1 LYVKGS
7 VDSVLNFQNIIM
19 AVTSYDIKMNL
30 DQVRNIGIIAHID
43 AGKTTTTERLLF
55 FTGQKHKIGE
65 VHDGATTTDFMV
77 QERERGI
84 TIMSAAVT
92 CFWTF
97 QGKKNRINIIDT
109 PGHVDFTAEVE
120 RSLRVL
126 DGAVVLFD
134 GKMGVEPQSETV
146 WRQANK
152 YGVPRICFAN
162 KLNLVGGD
170 IKMTYESIK
179 ERLSSKAV
187 LLWLPIGR
195 ETSLRGAV
203 DLIDM
208 KAYTYD
214 AVESLVLKESEIPA
228 EMLEE
233 AKKYRQILVERLV
246 EQDNKLVEKYFA
258 GEELTADELRMA
270 LRKGTLSGELFPVLG
285 GDSRT
290 AIVTKLLDYVVNC
303 LPSPLDKGDII
314 GHNPD
319 NQEEQV
325 IRKPLDTEKFSALVF
340 KIANDEHIGA
350 LYYFR
355 MYSGRLTQGSYI
367 YNSSKG
373 VRERVSRLV
382 LMHADD
388 REEVQE
394 LRAGDIGAIIGLKD
408 SITGD
413 TLCDESAPILLEK
426 INFSEP
432 VVSQAIEPATKSDQ
446 EKLGLALARLI
457 KEDPTFKVQTNV
469 ETGQTIISGMG
480 ELHLDIMV
488 DRLKR
493 EFSVQVNVGKP
504 QVAYRETIK
513 QVREQE
519 GKYIKQSGGKGQ
531 YGHCWLRVEPNPTK
545 GYEFV
550 NEIKGGTIPKEFIPS
565 IEKGVREALT
575 AGVLAG
581 FPVVDIKVAVYDGS
595 YHDVDSSDA
604 AFKVA
609 GSMAFKEGCR
619 NASPVLLEPIM
630 SVEVTVPEKFVGDAT
645 ASLSSKRGIIQQQE
659 TKAGMY
665 IINAKVPLAELF
677 GYTTQIRSITSGRGS
692 ASMEPSHYSEVPKSA
707 ADAVVAGQKK

>member
-1 LYVKGS
+1 MGVTTYDVK
-7 VDSVLNFQNIIM
+7 M
-19 AVTSYDIKMNL
+19 PL

-55 FTGQKHKIGE
+55 YTGQKHKIGE
-65 VHDGATTTDFMV
+65 VHDGETTTDFMI

-92 CFWTF
+92 CFWTVKA
-97 QGKKNRINIIDT
+97 KKFRINIIDT

-152 YGVPRICFAN
+152 YGVPRMCFAN

-179 ERLSSKAV
+179 ERLSPKAV

-195 ETSLRGAV
+195 ETTLRGAV

-214 AVESLVLKESEIPA
+214 TVESTTLKEEEIPA
-228 EMLEE
+228 DMIED
-233 AKKYRQILVERLV
+233 AKKYRAMLVERLA
-246 EQDNKLVEKYFA
+246 EQDNALMEKYFA
-258 GEELTADELRMA
+258 GEELTVDELRMA
-270 LRKGTLSGELFPVLG
+270 LRKGTLAKELFPVLG
-285 GDSRT
+285 GDSRS
-290 AIVTKLLDYVVNC
+290 AIVTKLLDYVINC
-303 LPSPLDKGDII
+303 LPSPLDKGDIV
-314 GHNPD
+314 GVNPD
-319 NQEEQV
+319 NSEEQV

-340 KIANDEHIGA
+340 KIANDEHIGS
-350 LYYFR
+350 LFYFR
-355 MYSGRLTQGSYI
+355 MYSGKLTSGSYV
-367 YNSSKG
+367 YNSTKG

-382 LMHADD
+382 LMHAED
-388 REEVQE
+388 REEVSE

-408 SITGD
+408 SVTGD
-413 TLCDESAPILLEK
+413 TLCDESNPIILEK
-426 INFSEP
+426 INFAEP
-432 VVSQAIEPATKSDQ
+432 VVSQAVEPATKSDQ
-446 EKLGLALARLI
+446 EKLGMALAKLL
-457 KEDPTFKVQTNV
+457 KEDPTFRVQTNV

-493 EFSVQVNVGKP
+493 EFNVQVNVGKP
-504 QVAYRETIK
+504 QVAYRETVK
-513 QVREQE
+513 KLREEE

-531 YGHCWLRVEPNPTK
+531 YGHCWLRIEPNPGK
-545 GYEFV
+545 GFEYV
-550 NEIKGGTIPKEFIPS
+550 NEIKGGTIPKEYIPS
-565 IEKGVREALT
+565 IEKGVKEAMT

-609 GSMAFKEGCR
+609 GSMAFKEACR
-619 NASPVLLEPIM
+619 NADPILLEPIM
-630 SVEVTVPEKFVGDAT
+630 NVEVTVPEKFVGDAT
-645 ASLSSKRGIIQQQE
+645 ASLTSKRGIIQNQQ
-659 TKAGMY
+659 TKFGMY
-665 IINAKVPLAELF
+665 IIDAKVPLAELF
-677 GYTTQIRSITSGRGS
+677 GYTTQLRSITSGRGS
-692 ASMEPSHYSEVPKSA
+692 ASIEPSHYSEVPKSVA
-707 ADAVVAGQKK
+707 ESVVSAQKS

>member
-1 LYVKGS
+1 
-7 VDSVLNFQNIIM
+7 
-19 AVTSYDIKMNL
+19 
-30 DQVRNIGIIAHID
+30 
-43 AGKTTTTERLLF
+43 
-55 FTGQKHKIGE
+55 
-65 VHDGATTTDFMV
+65 
-77 QERERGI
+77 
-84 TIMSAAVT
+84 MSAAVT
-92 CFWTF
+92 CFWELKN
-97 QGKKNRINIIDT
+97 KKFRINIIDT
-109 PGHVDFTAEVE
+109 PGHVDFTVEVE

-152 YGVPRICFAN
+152 YKVPRICFAN

-187 LLWLPIGR
+187 LVWLPIGR
-195 ETSLRGAV
+195 ETSLKGIV
-203 DLIDM
+203 DLIEM

-214 AVESLVLKESEIPA
+214 SVESLKLQEVEIPA
-228 EMLEE
+228 DMMEDV
-233 AKKYRQILVERLV
+233 KKYRAILVEKVV

-258 GEELTADELRMA
+258 GEEITADELKAA
-270 LRKGTLSGELFPVLG
+270 LRKGTLAMEIFPVLG

-303 LPSPLDKGDII
+303 LPSPIDKGDII
-314 GHNPD
+314 GTSPD
-319 NQEEQV
+319 NAEEEV

-355 MYSGRLTQGSYI
+355 IYSGKLTQGSYV

-382 LMHADD
+382 LMHADE

-408 SITGD
+408 SVTGD
-413 TLCDESAPILLEK
+413 TLCDESAPIMLEK

-446 EKLGLALARLI
+446 ERLGLALARLL
-457 KEDPTFKVQTNV
+457 KEDPTFRVASNV

-493 EFSVQVNVGKP
+493 EFNVQVNVGKP

-513 QVREQE
+513 KVREQE
-519 GKYIKQSGGKGQ
+519 GRYIKQSGGKGQ
-531 YGHCWLRVEPNPTK
+531 YGHCWLRVEPNEVGK
-545 GYEFV
+545 GYEFI

-581 FPVVDIKVAVYDGS
+581 FPVVDIKIAVYDGS

-604 AFKVA
+604 AFKIA
-609 GSMAFKEGCR
+609 GSMAFKDACR
-619 NASPVLLEPIM
+619 NADPVLLEPIM
-630 SVEVTVPEKFVGDAT
+630 TVEVTVPEKFVGDAT
-645 ASLSSKRGIIQQQE
+645 ASLTSKRGIIQQQE
-659 TKAGMY
+659 TKVGIY
-665 IINAKVPLAELF
+665 IIHAKVPLAELF
-677 GYTTQIRSITSGRGS
+677 GYTTQLRSLTSGRGS
-692 ASMEPSHYSEVPKSA
+692 ASIEPSHYNEVPRSVA
-707 ADAVVAGQKK
+707 EAVVAGQKK